1 MLGKVGT
8 NPSCFF
14 VVVDGVL
21 GLWVFVK
28 WVKHVEN
35 IYIYI
40 LAHFFFFKLLILM
53 RSSPGCRRDLKKAI
67 GSLSGDERRRVN
79 GGLAKKI

>member
-8 NPSCFF
+8 NPSCFL

-40 LAHFFFFKLLILM
+40 LALFF
-53 RSSPGCRRDLKKAI
+53 
-67 GSLSGDERRRVN
+67 
-79 GGLAKKI
+79 